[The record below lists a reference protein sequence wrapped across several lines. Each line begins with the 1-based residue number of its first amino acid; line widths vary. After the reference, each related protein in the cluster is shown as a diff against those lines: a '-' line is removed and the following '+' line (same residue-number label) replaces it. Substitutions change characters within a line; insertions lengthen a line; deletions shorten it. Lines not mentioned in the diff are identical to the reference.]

1 MSEMIVVRL
10 PQEVIYQT
18 LVGDMSVE
26 WSLFNDGKMLAKPQK
41 TPIFDLF
48 DAMPEPFK
56 RRGKVNVSVL
66 APAECFLFASVE
78 LPAGQTKYLQKAIPY
93 LLEEQLAEPVEE
105 LHFAIFGKIKGQKG
119 QKGQKVPVGMIRKTL
134 LQSWLD
140 LFAEQHFNATAVV
153 PDMLCLPWW
162 PDHWQL
168 LLAGNRVMVRT
179 GAYDG
184 WCSAVGQLPIFLDAS
199 LEEYKASAQAKGSSA
214 REGSS
219 GREGSNENEAKL
231 SELDSENLSGAESSL
246 VINLA
251 CEQHNKVAGRVLD
264 ALKAE
269 VTATTQ
275 EMNVDVVRQAL
286 DMPVF
291 EVLGAGLM
299 KAQIEK
305 KCPNILQGDYKSK
318 AIRSPSKI
326 RYHTFAWV
334 ASIWFVCY
342 LGVTLTQGFYFD
354 KQAMALS
361 TEAKSLYQEI
371 YPDEKRI
378 VNLRAQLKSKLS
390 TNKGNKG
397 VDFLGLLHPIG
408 EQMAQMLA
416 KDNEAVEIN
425 RVTFR
430 QKSGVVQMEL
440 VFKSYPYVDE
450 LKGLIEQQGLVA
462 LIDGANKGS
471 KDKIKA
477 RLKVSAS

>member
-1 MSEMIVVRL
+1 MTEMIIIRL
-10 PQEVIYQT
+10 PQEVIYQPLT
-18 LVGDMSVE
+18 VEILLE
-26 WSLFNDGKMLAKPQK
+26 WSLFRDGKMLAKPHK
-41 TPIFDLF
+41 KPLVELF
-48 DAMPEPFK
+48 DDMPEPFK
-56 RRGKVNVSVL
+56 RGGKANVAVL

-78 LPAGQTKYLQKAIPY
+78 PPAGQTKYLQKAIPY

-105 LHFAIFGKIKGQKG
+105 LHFAVFEKV
-119 QKGQKVPVGMIRKTL
+119 KGQKVKGQQVPVGMVRKTL
-134 LQSWLD
+134 LQNWLD
-140 LFAEQHFNATAVV
+140 QFAKHQFNVTSVV

-199 LEEYKASAQAKGSSA
+199 LEEYKAVVLDQSSKDQEKSAQESDADLA
-214 REGSS
+214 
-219 GREGSNENEAKL
+219 
-231 SELDSENLSGAESSL
+231 ELDVLNTKASGSSL

-251 CEQHNKVAGRVLD
+251 CEQQNKVAGRVLD
-264 ALKAE
+264 ALKVE
-269 VTATTQ
+269 VAATTQ
-275 EMNVDVVRQAL
+275 DMNVEVVRQVL
-286 DMPVF
+286 EMPVF

-299 KAQIEK
+299 KADAEK
-305 KCPNILQGDYKSK
+305 KLPNMLQGDYKSK
-318 AIRSPSKI
+318 FVRAPSKI
-326 RYHTFAWV
+326 RYQGFAWV
-334 ASIWFVCY
+334 ASIWLACY
-342 LGVTLTQGFYFD
+342 LGLALAQGFYYD
-354 KQAMALS
+354 KQAKTVLA
-361 TEAKSLYQEI
+361 EAESIYRGI

-378 VNLRAQLKSKLS
+378 VNLRAQLKTKLNA
-390 TNKGNKG
+390 NKGNQG
-397 VDFLGLLHPIG
+397 ANFLALLHPIG
-408 EQMAQMLA
+408 EQIAQMLA
-416 KDNEAVEIN
+416 KDKQAVEIN

-462 LIDGANKGS
+462 SIDGANKGS